1 MALELAKDSKPKR
14 PKRYK
19 RFDVGGIGF
28 DTYGS
33 KYLII
38 KVPSSRVLMVLARA
52 LALAF
57 IITSFSWLKSGLKRS
72 VDPYRAISEVNQ
84 HVSDPVNLV
93 MLPLLFQDLANE
105 GLLKSGNSVALLSN
119 GYEESIDT
127 SIIPGS
133 NEMDRISITDL
144 ERQSSI
150 PSDTFAFAFTTD
162 YTSSAE
168 FIDRTLKVGGVA
180 AILLS
185 KDPNVQFDVPPN
197 YKIAYIRKF
206 ESTVLAIRKTGER
219 KTTNSAT
226 QRRLCGFAPEEKKA
240 ALQNLED
247 VLLEPPRAAS
257 RRSRAYFK
265 RTRYLPDLMGDSL
278 ESYPRRVFI
287 DVGLPERD
295 GGASSTAWF
304 ARNYPTR
311 NLDFEMYKIETV
323 AEEPGSTKEKEKEAE
338 AGAGWAATAAQVGM
352 SDWLKKNVREEE
364 YVVMKAEAEVV
375 EEMVRSK
382 AIGLV
387 DELFLECKPEG
398 VKRMM
403 MMSDRSRR
411 AYWECLAL
419 YGRLRDEGVAV
430 HQWWG

>member
-1 MALELAKDSKPKR
+1 MALGLAKDSQPKR

-28 DTYGS
+28 DAYGS

-38 KVPSSRVLMVLARA
+38 KLPTSRVLMFLARA
-52 LALAF
+52 LVLAF
-57 IITSFSWLKSGLKRS
+57 IIASFSWLKSGLKRS
-72 VDPYRAISEVNQ
+72 VDSYQAISEVDRQ
-84 HVSDPVNLV
+84 VYDPANLE

-105 GLLKSGNSVALLSN
+105 GLLKSGDSVALLSN

-127 SIIPGS
+127 SIIPGG
-133 NEMDRISITDL
+133 NKMDRISITDL

-150 PSDTFAFAFTTD
+150 PSNMFAFAFTTD
-162 YTSSAE
+162 FTSSAE

-180 AILLS
+180 AMLLS
-185 KDPNVQFDVPPN
+185 KDPNVQFYVPPN

-206 ESTVLAIRKTGER
+206 ESTVLAIRKTDER
-219 KTTNSAT
+219 KMTNSAT
-226 QRRLCGFAPEEKKA
+226 QRRLCGFAPEQKKA

-265 RTRYLPDLMGDSL
+265 RTRYLPDLMGDTL

-287 DVGLPERD
+287 DVGLPEKD
-295 GGASSTAWF
+295 GGSSSTAWF
-304 ARNYPTR
+304 AKNYPTR

-323 AEEPGSTKEKEKEAE
+323 AEEPGSSKEVVVG
-338 AGAGWAATAAQVGM
+338 AGAAADQVGM
-352 SDWLKKNVREEE
+352 SDWLKKNVKEEE

-375 EEMVRSK
+375 EEMVKSK

-387 DELFLECKPEG
+387 DELFLECKPKG
-398 VKRMM
+398 VER
-403 MMSDRSRR
+403 MSDRSRR

>member
-1 MALELAKDSKPKR
+1 MALELAKGSQPKR
-14 PKRYK
+14 PKRHK
-19 RFDVGGIGF
+19 RFDLGGIGF
-28 DTYGS
+28 DAYGS

-38 KVPSSRVLMVLARA
+38 KIPSSRVLMVVARA
-52 LALAF
+52 LVLAF
-57 IITSFSWLKSGLKRS
+57 VIASFSWLRSGLKRS
-72 VDPYRAISEVNQ
+72 VDPYRAISEVYQ
-84 HVSDPVNLV
+84 HVSDPVNLE

-105 GLLKSGNSVALLSN
+105 GLLKSGNSVALLGN
-119 GYEESIDT
+119 GYEESVDT

-150 PSDTFAFAFTTD
+150 PSDTFNFAFTTD
-162 YTSSAE
+162 FTSSAE
-168 FIDRTLKVGGVA
+168 FIDRALKVGGVA

-206 ESTVLAIRKTGER
+206 ESTVLAIRKTDER
-219 KTTNSAT
+219 KTANSAT
-226 QRRLCGFAPEEKKA
+226 QRRLCGYAPEQKKA

-287 DVGLPERD
+287 DVGLPEKD
-295 GGASSTAWF
+295 GGTSSTAWF

-311 NLDFEMYKIETV
+311 NLHFEMYKIETV
-323 AEEPGSTKEKEKEAE
+323 AAEEPTATSSKEAT
-338 AGAGWAATAAQVGM
+338 AAVAAQVGM
-352 SDWLKKNVREEE
+352 SDWLKKNVKEEE

-375 EEMVRSK
+375 EEMVKSK

-387 DELFLECKPEG
+387 DELFLECKPKGG
-398 VKRMM
+398 VTR
-403 MMSDRSRR
+403 MSDRSRR

>member
-1 MALELAKDSKPKR
+1 MALELAKDSQPKR

-19 RFDVGGIGF
+19 RFNVGGIGF
-28 DTYGS
+28 DAYGS

-72 VDPYRAISEVNQ
+72 VDPYRTISEVNQ

-93 MLPLLFQDLANE
+93 KLPLLFQDLANE
-105 GLLKSGNSVALLSN
+105 GLLKSENSVALLSN

-206 ESTVLAIRKTGER
+206 ESTVLAIRKTGKR

-265 RTRYLPDLMGDSL
+265 RT
-278 ESYPRRVFI
+278 
-287 DVGLPERD
+287 
-295 GGASSTAWF
+295 STAWF

-323 AEEPGSTKEKEKEAE
+323 AEEQGSTKEKEKEAEAEAE